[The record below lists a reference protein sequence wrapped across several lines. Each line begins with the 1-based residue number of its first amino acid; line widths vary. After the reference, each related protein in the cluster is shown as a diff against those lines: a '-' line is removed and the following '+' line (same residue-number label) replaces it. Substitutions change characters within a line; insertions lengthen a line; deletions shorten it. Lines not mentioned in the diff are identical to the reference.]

1 MKPSS
6 SLIPLNTLI
15 LVISLFA
22 ISCSPKQKPVDL
34 TQKNVSATKASSVE
48 DKGELA
54 AVSQKKISSYVQLPG
69 ELSAFESV
77 DIFPKVSG
85 YIKNVFVDRG
95 SVVKKGQLLM
105 TLDAPE
111 INQQVQTAKSN
122 FAKANEMYLISKDR
136 YERLLQASK
145 TAGTV
150 SPFDLESARS
160 KMASDAANVE
170 AEKSTVTGLGQM
182 KDYLQVR
189 APFSG
194 IITER
199 NIHPGALIGPNTK
212 NGDKPMLSLQ
222 QVNHLRL
229 VVNIP
234 ETIVSS
240 INKENKVE
248 FKLNAYPD
256 KTFQAAVSRRAGVI
270 NENVRSEAIEF
281 DVPSYGGEIKPG
293 MYAEVKIPVK
303 SSNNSYVVPAS
314 AIVHSTKG
322 VYVVALDAEKK
333 TKFINVMEGLN
344 AKDSTE
350 IFGDLKGIG
359 SLLKHPSNEIE
370 EGVEIEN

>member
-6 SLIPLNTLI
+6 SLVPLNI
-15 LVISLFA
+15 IIIAVSLF
-22 ISCSPKQKPVDL
+22 ITSCSGKQKPVDL
-34 TQKNVSATKASSVE
+34 TAKNESAKDSS
-48 DKGELA
+48 A
-54 AVSQKKISSYVQLPG
+54 QKKTDLATVVQKTFSSYLQLPG

-85 YIKNVFVDRG
+85 YIKDVFVDRG

-111 INQQVQTAKSN
+111 INQQVQTGRSN

-136 YERLLQASK
+136 YERLLQTSK
-145 TAGTV
+145 TPGTV
-150 SPFDLESARS
+150 SPFDLESAKS

-182 KDYLQVR
+182 RDYLQVR

-222 QVNHLRL
+222 QADHLRL

-240 INKENKVE
+240 INKQNKVE
-248 FKLNAYPD
+248 FKLNAYPG
-256 KTFQAAVSRRAGVI
+256 KTFYAIVSRRAGVI

-281 DVPSYGGEIKPG
+281 DVPSNGGEIKPG

-303 SSNNSYVVPAS
+303 SSNRSYVVPAS

-322 VYVVALDAEKK
+322 VYLVAVDGEKK
-333 TKFINVMEGLN
+333 TRFINIQEGMN

-350 IFGDLKGIG
+350 VFGEMRGIA
-359 SLLKHPSNEIE
+359 LVLKHPSTEIE
-370 EGVEIEN
+370 EGVYIQQ